1 MLPLWKIEAN
11 FLINV
16 SMKFDVNSVKFAYR
30 LKAGD
35 MLCKYTMSKVKW
47 VFSSFFQFQA
57 SNLNGALSALGYTM
71 PSYLSTESHLGILSL
86 SGGKYILEK
95 ADKLHHY
102 INSSWA

>member
-1 MLPLWKIEAN
+1 MEAN

-47 VFSSFFQFQA
+47 YFEITNVGPKRDEKRLCVCLCVCVSLFFLLLIPSVQFERCFECPGVYHA
-57 SNLNGALSALGYTM
+57 FLSV
-71 PSYLSTESHLGILSL
+71 
-86 SGGKYILEK
+86 
-95 ADKLHHY
+95 
-102 INSSWA
+102 N